1 VGREPEDVSSDDFP
15 AIVVLIQLIYLIV
28 CQVVS
33 CKVIAQYPHL
43 WGKGGMMWDGE
54 CVHAQCLYVQCAVRV
69 FFCMMKV
76 FFEINIG

>member
-1 VGREPEDVSSDDFP
+1 MGREPEDIGTDDLP

-43 WGKGGMMWDGE
+43 WGGNDVGWR
-54 CVHAQCLYVQCAVRV
+54 VCARSVCICAERV
-69 FFCMMKV
+69 FFFCTMK
-76 FFEINIG
+76 GLKLMLDR

>member
-1 VGREPEDVSSDDFP
+1 MGREPEDIGTDDLP

-43 WGKGGMMWDGE
+43 WGGMMWDGE
-54 CVHAQCLYVQCAVRV
+54 CVHVQCVYVQRGY
-69 FFCMMKV
+69 FFCTMK
-76 FFEINIG
+76 GLKLMLDR

>member
-1 VGREPEDVSSDDFP
+1 MGREPEDIGTDDLP

-43 WGKGGMMWDGE
+43 WGGGMMWDGE
-54 CVHAQCLYVQCAVRV
+54 CVHVQCVYVQRGY
-69 FFCMMKV
+69 FFLHDER
-76 FFEINIG
+76 FEINVG